1 MWFCITDKVIIFK
14 NVKFIFTACNEN
26 SSLQCRNP
34 EIKLRDGDDQRPQL
48 YFKLYFLTA
57 TSLFLKGLLA
67 LIKILITPG
76 RYSKITL
83 HLLFSVHTGLMLKQS
98 LKKTQMTL
106 TQGLSHHSPK
116 SHIRVLG
123 TVCQSYSHLK
133 YQEWFKYHYY
143 TLTNQV

>member
-1 MWFCITDKVIIFK
+1 M
-14 NVKFIFTACNEN
+14 KFIFTACNEN

-83 HLLFSVHTGLMLKQS
+83 HLLFSVHTGSNAEAVIEENTDDINTRLV
-98 LKKTQMTL
+98 
-106 TQGLSHHSPK
+106 SP
-116 SHIRVLG
+116 
-123 TVCQSYSHLK
+123 
-133 YQEWFKYHYY
+133 
-143 TLTNQV
+143 